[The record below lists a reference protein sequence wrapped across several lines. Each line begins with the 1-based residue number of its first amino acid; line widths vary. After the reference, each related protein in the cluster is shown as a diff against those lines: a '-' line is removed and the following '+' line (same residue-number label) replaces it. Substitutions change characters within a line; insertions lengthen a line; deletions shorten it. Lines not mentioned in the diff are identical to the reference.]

1 MKWICNYS
9 PGSRDKDHCKD
20 VNVVAVIITRVG
32 VMCNEVLGRSRGR
45 GNVIAR
51 VGQQSTVD
59 VVVVVTMLL

>member
-1 MKWICNYS
+1 M
-9 PGSRDKDHCKD
+9 GVLCKELY
-20 VNVVAVIITRVG
+20 VVPLVITTRVG

>member
-1 MKWICNYS
+1 M
-9 PGSRDKDHCKD
+9 D
-20 VNVVAVIITRVG
+20 VVALVIIARVG
-32 VMCNEVLGRSRGR
+32 VICKDVLGRSRGR

>member
-1 MKWICNYS
+1 M
-9 PGSRDKDHCKD
+9 GVLCKE
-20 VNVVAVIITRVG
+20 VVVVVVMTTRIG

-51 VGQQSTVD
+51 VGGRLV